1 MFRRVESGIIP
12 FKTLQDPQKGIDAPY
27 NTTTG
32 KFICKQSGIY
42 IFSFS
47 ITPWKLTPISR
58 KHSLIRNGEIIC
70 SSYTM
75 SSGEIGCT
83 ASVKLAVTDEV
94 YVQIDDETDLTL
106 GSSFTGTLIRP
117 TYE

>member
-1 MFRRVESGIIP
+1 MESGIIL
-12 FKTLQDPQKGIDAPY
+12 FKTLQDPQKGMDAPY

-47 ITPWKLTPISR
+47 ITHWKLNPMP
-58 KHSLIRNGEIIC
+58 SLVRNGEIIC

-75 SSGEIGCT
+75 SSGEKGCT

-94 YVQIDDETDLTL
+94 YVQIDDETELTL